1 MEQEEARSK
10 AYKELKPTFRKAL
23 MTSISNRVIWF
34 NAMQADPIYK
44 SIQNTAKNLIVMEDY
59 SRDEAWKY
67 TICKRNYLLD
77 TVLDEFELPEMDEM
91 TQTEPDDDEPP
102 RKRLSV

>member
-1 MEQEEARSK
+1 MHTTSDLVKRGS
-10 AYKELKPTFRKAL
+10 LS
-23 MTSISNRVIWF
+23 SISMWF

-67 TICKRNYLLD
+67 AICKRKYLLD

-91 TQTEPDDDEPP
+91 TQTEPDDDEPH